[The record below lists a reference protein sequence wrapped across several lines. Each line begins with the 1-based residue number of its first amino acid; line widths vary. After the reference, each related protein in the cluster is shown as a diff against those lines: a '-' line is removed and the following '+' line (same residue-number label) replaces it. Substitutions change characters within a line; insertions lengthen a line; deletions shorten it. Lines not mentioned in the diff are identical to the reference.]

1 MRNLTLRARVVSALV
16 IIGVA
21 VAALGIAM
29 LMLLRVGLISQFDD
43 ELRDNFSHADDG
55 VEDDF
60 HDDHLQHVHS
70 HFSDPFEALL
80 RADGQ
85 LVDISDPTGVAL
97 GPDIERDLPR
107 IAAAEVGVPFT
118 LDGANGRYR
127 VLVME
132 ADGGHLIR
140 ALPLTGVAEIVSWLR
155 WIGLAGLV
163 AASLVLGAVG
173 WWVIRLGVRPLKDT
187 AASARG
193 LGAGDLSVR
202 LPESNGSRTEAA
214 DMARAFNSMA
224 GSIES
229 AVARR
234 EAAEAEL
241 RRFIADASH
250 ELRTPLTTIRGFNEL
265 HRIGAFTEAE
275 AREDALRRTEQE
287 AERMARLI
295 DGMADLALL
304 DQEAA
309 WVRHDVDLVA
319 VARDLITD
327 TQATD
332 PERSLRLEAPD
343 ELTVLADA
351 DRLHQAFGNIVRNAL
366 VRTDDSAS
374 VALRISTDG
383 PDAVVVVAD
392 TGSGIDAADLP
403 RLTERFYR
411 ADAARTSGHGGSG
424 LGLAIADSII
434 TRHDGALRIESELGR
449 GTTVT
454 IRLPQRAEAGQR
466 GGEPR

>member
-43 ELRDNFSHADDG
+43 ELRDNFSHAEDG
-55 VEDDF
+55 FEDDF

-85 LVDISDPTGVAL
+85 LVDISDPAGVAL

-107 IAAAEVGVPFT
+107 IAAAEIGVPFT

-127 VLVME
+127 VLVIP
-132 ADGGHLIR
+132 ADDGHLIR
-140 ALPLTGVAEIVSWLR
+140 ALPLTGVAEIVTWLR
-155 WIGLAGLV
+155 WVGLVGLV
-163 AASLVLGAVG
+163 AAGLVLGAVG

-193 LGAGDLSVR
+193 LGAGDLSIR
-202 LPESNGSRTEAA
+202 LPESDGSRTEAA
-214 DMARAFNSMA
+214 ELAQAFNVMA
-224 GSIES
+224 ASIES
-229 AVARR
+229 AVARQ
-234 EAAEAEL
+234 EAAEVEL

-265 HRIGAFTEAE
+265 HRIGALADVD
-275 AREDALRRTEQE
+275 ARADALRRTEQE

-295 DGMADLALL
+295 DDMADLALL
-304 DQEAA
+304 DQEAS
-309 WVRHDVDLVA
+309 WVRREVDLVA
-319 VARDLITD
+319 LARDLITD
-327 TQATD
+327 SQATD
-332 PERSLRLEAPD
+332 PRRSLRLEAPD
-343 ELTVLADA
+343 ELIVLADA
-351 DRLHQAFGNIVRNAL
+351 DRLRQAFGNIVRNAI
-366 VRTDDSAS
+366 VHTDGSAT
-374 VALRISTDG
+374 VALRISAEG
-383 PDAVVVVAD
+383 SDAVIVMAD
-392 TGSGIDAADLP
+392 AGTGIDAADLP

-411 ADAARTSGHGGSG
+411 ADPARTSGHGGSG
-424 LGLAIADSII
+424 LGLTITDSII
-434 TRHDGALRIESELGR
+434 SRHDGTLTIDSELGR

-454 IRLPQRAEAGQR
+454 IRLPLRAEAGQR
-466 GGEPR
+466 GGEPH

>member
-1 MRNLTLRARVVSALV
+1 M
-16 IIGVA
+16 
-21 VAALGIAM
+21 
-29 LMLLRVGLISQFDD
+29 
-43 ELRDNFSHADDG
+43 
-55 VEDDF
+55 
-60 HDDHLQHVHS
+60 
-70 HFSDPFEALL
+70 

-107 IAAAEVGVPFT
+107 IAAAEIGVPFT
-118 LDGANGRYR
+118 LDGADGRYR
-127 VLVME
+127 VLVIS

-155 WIGLAGLV
+155 WVGLAGLI
-163 AASLVLGAVG
+163 AAGLVLGAVG

-193 LGAGDLSVR
+193 LGAGDLSIR
-202 LPESNGSRTEAA
+202 LPESDSSGTEAA
-214 DMARAFNSMA
+214 ELASAFNSMA

-229 AVARR
+229 AVVRQ

-265 HRIGAFTEAE
+265 HRIGAFTDAE
-275 AREDALRRTEQE
+275 VREDALRRTEQE

-295 DGMADLALL
+295 DDMADLALL
-304 DQEAA
+304 DQEAS
-309 WVRHDVDLVA
+309 WVRQEVDLVA

-343 ELTVLADA
+343 VLIVLADA
-351 DRLHQAFGNIVRNAL
+351 DRLHQAFGNIVRNAM
-366 VRTDDSAS
+366 VHTDRSAS
-374 VALRISTDG
+374 VTLRISADG
-383 PDAVVVVAD
+383 LDAVIVVAD
-392 TGSGIDAADLP
+392 TGSGIDAADVP

-411 ADAARTSGHGGSG
+411 ADPARTSGRGGSG

-434 TRHDGALRIESELGR
+434 TRLDGTLTIESELGR
-449 GTTVT
+449 GTTAT
-454 IRLPQRAEAGQR
+454 IRLPL
-466 GGEPR
+466 PSSS